1 MSNFKKAQAM
11 YDNAGLP
18 DDPELSDSECDA
30 INAIAYDVDLSEVME
45 AIACAFDAEFSV
57 SLSEDE
63 LSNISEKIS
72 ALVESELADAL
83 LRSRSM
89 R

>member
-1 MSNFKKAQAM
+1 MSDFKKAQAM

-18 DDPELSDSECDA
+18 DDPEVSDSECGA
-30 INAIAYDVDLSEVME
+30 TYAIAYDLDLSEVMD
-45 AIACAFDAEFSV
+45 AIATAFDVEFSV
-57 SLSEDE
+57 SLSECV

-89 R
+89 Q

>member
-11 YDNAGLP
+11 YDNSGLP
-18 DDPELSDSECDA
+18 DDYELSDSECGA
-30 INAIAYDVDLSEVME
+30 IKAIAYDLDLSEVMD

-57 SLSEDE
+57 SLSECV

-83 LRSRSM
+83 LRVRSM
-89 R
+89 Q

>member
-18 DDPELSDSECDA
+18 DDPELTDSECDV
-30 INAIAYDVDLSEVME
+30 INAIAYDLDLSEVMD
-45 AIACAFDAEFSV
+45 AIACAFDDEFSV
-57 SLSEDE
+57 PLSEDV
-63 LSNISEKIS
+63 LSKISEKIS
-72 ALVESELADAL
+72 ALVESELTDEL
-83 LRSRSM
+83 IRVRSM